1 MSFWIYQE
9 YLNNSYLQT
18 YVGGFFQGG
27 FFTTIILVA
36 IGLFT
41 IIALGLFAKLRSTR
55 KELEGIIST
64 DTFQSNGRGRGQ
76 PVDTRTEQHL
86 IELWTGDGWPDAYPE
101 TKRLSIR
108 DGRVRVQPVDGKYL
122 LGSGTQQASI
132 FGRSDSLS
140 WKREDVCF
148 LQIF

>member
-86 IELWTGDGWPDAYPE
+86 IEKSKGPTGRREVSLEALVRSGLPYSVPL
-101 TKRLSIR
+101 TLSLGKGRMCVFCRFSRIR
-108 DGRVRVQPVDGKYL
+108 AFRK
-122 LGSGTQQASI
+122 
-132 FGRSDSLS
+132 
-140 WKREDVCF
+140 
-148 LQIF
+148 

>member
-86 IELWTGDGWPDAYPE
+86 IEM
-101 TKRLSIR
+101 IR
-108 DGRVRVQPVDGKYL
+108 KTMPVMNSGPGTDGRMPTLRRK
-122 LGSGTQQASI
+122 
-132 FGRSDSLS
+132 DSQS
-140 WKREDVCF
+140 RTEE
-148 LQIF
+148 